1 MNDPW
6 LDPSPLGQRQQ
17 ADQRVNFHTLLF
29 SQLHKRR
36 RRRRAQRQETLHP
49 GCPSSWSVASPLHWQ
64 QASFGLF
71 GKLGCTSWTTGALKV
86 KHLNLLVSRP
96 GNIWISFLR
105 FVLRKVSRGNLEG
118 QHKCPWLI
126 FYSFVKVG
134 LTAQCTVPIWRFA
147 LRDPTRVSDRVEVED
162 GGTML
167 HIQCL
172 SEKQKFENS
181 PVDWRM
187 ATGGPAELGA
197 SC

>member
-1 MNDPW
+1 M
-6 LDPSPLGQRQQ
+6 
-17 ADQRVNFHTLLF
+17 
-29 SQLHKRR
+29 
-36 RRRRAQRQETLHP
+36 
-49 GCPSSWSVASPLHWQ
+49 
-64 QASFGLF
+64 
-71 GKLGCTSWTTGALKV
+71 
-86 KHLNLLVSRP
+86 
-96 GNIWISFLR
+96 
-105 FVLRKVSRGNLEG
+105 
-118 QHKCPWLI
+118 
-126 FYSFVKVG
+126 
-134 LTAQCTVPIWRFA
+134 PIWRFA